1 MDVTFPQDR
10 LAADVSPQISDDRAF
25 TGPLG
30 EYAQMAASLTE
41 VDPYAVLVTT
51 LVAAGTVLGPGPH
64 VRTGDATHPA
74 ALFALLVAET
84 PKANRGM
91 SWRLARQLIAAADP
105 APGRVP
111 LVQGLSSEV
120 GLIGALGLRRRGA
133 GRHGPDRPDVRSLL
147 VHEPAFARTL
157 TMARRASSPLPWL
170 LRNAWDGLP
179 LDPIRN
185 PAVRHHV
192 GIVAHL
198 TLEQLRSQVSLADA
212 SAIFLGRF
220 LFVRVRRPRPVLDE
234 GAVPAAAT
242 ARLGQLLAPRLAAA
256 RVAGPLTR
264 DTDALAF
271 WYRSYG
277 ELSADDPDGLLG
289 IAVARAAWFVT
300 RLSMVYAIAEGDLT
314 IRRRHLEAALSLW
327 RYCRASAAWALGSR
341 EPDSLEQRLLEAI
354 SRAGPAG
361 LSLSQQ
367 SASFSRN
374 VPAAQICAARQ
385 FLEDRGM
392 IETVPVSGAGPGR
405 PARVSR
411 ARQSR

>member
-1 MDVTFPQDR
+1 MDQTFPQ
-10 LAADVSPQISDDRAF
+10 LDDRAF
-25 TGPLG
+25 IGPLG

-41 VDPYAVLVTT
+41 VDPYAVLVSV
-51 LVAAGTVLGPGPH
+51 LVGAGTVLGPGPH
-64 VRTGDATHPA
+64 VRTGDTTHPP

-91 SWRLARQLIAAADP
+91 SWRLARQLIEAADP
-105 APGRVP
+105 EPGRTQ

-133 GRHGPDRPDVRSLL
+133 PRRGPDQPEFRNLL

-157 TMARRASSPLPWL
+157 TMARRASSSLPWL

-179 LDPIRN
+179 LDPLRN

-198 TLEQLRSQVSLADA
+198 TLEQLRSQVSLADVSA
-212 SAIFLGRF
+212 SFLGRF
-220 LFVRVRRPRPVLDE
+220 LFVRVRRPQPVLDE
-234 GAVPAAAT
+234 GTLPGAVT

-256 RVAGPLTR
+256 RLAGPLTR
-264 DTDALAF
+264 DADALAY
-271 WYRSYG
+271 WYRTYG
-277 ELSADDPDGLLG
+277 DLSADDPDGLLG

-300 RLSMVYAIAEGDLT
+300 RLSVVYAVTEGELT

-327 RYCRASAAWALGSR
+327 RYCRASAAWALGGR
-341 EPDSLEQRLLEAI
+341 EPDSLEQRLLDAI

-374 VPAAQICAARQ
+374 VPAARIGAARR
-385 FLEDRGM
+385 FLEDRGL
-392 IETVPVSGAGPGR
+392 IETMPVPGAGPGR

-411 ARQSR
+411 RCQSG